1 MRGKTVVVTG
11 ANSGIGRVT
20 AQEIAKMGAQVVM
33 VCRNKDKAK
42 AVQDDINA
50 LTGINN
56 CDLFLCDFSSQD
68 SIRQFSEEFRKKY
81 KFSPDIL
88 DTIYQFFYMLFVIFK
103 VDPTKKG
110 LGLLTLQKEKREV
123 DNQPS
128 IWDSMRNRF

>member
-1 MRGKTVVVTG
+1 MRSFISKK
-11 ANSGIGRVT
+11 IGQKEFIT
-20 AQEIAKMGAQVVM
+20 I
-33 VCRNKDKAK
+33 
-42 AVQDDINA
+42 
-50 LTGINN
+50 
-56 CDLFLCDFSSQD
+56 DFKK
-68 SIRQFSEEFRKKY
+68 EFRKKY